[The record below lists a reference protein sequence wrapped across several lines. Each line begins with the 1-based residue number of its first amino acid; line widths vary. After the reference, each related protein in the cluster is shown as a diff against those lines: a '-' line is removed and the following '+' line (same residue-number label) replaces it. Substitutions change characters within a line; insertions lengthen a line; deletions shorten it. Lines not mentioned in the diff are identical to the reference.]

1 MNEQNLKSIGERT
14 TSEQREIT
22 RAGGIKSGE
31 ARRRNRDIKKIVAAI
46 MQGEP
51 DAATADQ
58 LRQYGIDERD
68 ITNKTALV
76 LSLYDAA
83 KTGNVRAFE
92 TLMKYSGEDPDQQ
105 RKDMELQFKREV
117 HIITLNDKDYSGF
130 GRINLLGGDDEK
142 QQVLLAIQKNY
153 KELKTAHDDYVR
165 NNVTY
170 IDEDDDDDY
179 DDDDYTDE

>member
-1 MNEQNLKSIGERT
+1 MNEQNLIPNSKRT
-14 TSEQREIT
+14 PSELREMT

-51 DAATADQ
+51 DEATAER
-58 LRQYGIDERD
+58 LRLQGIDERD

-92 TLMKYSGEDPDQQ
+92 TLMKFGGEDPDEQ

-130 GRINLLGGDDEK
+130 SKINILGGDDEK

-153 KELKTAHDDYVR
+153 RELKAAHDDYVR

-170 IDEDDDDDY
+170 IDEDEDDDEEY
-179 DDDDYTDE
+179 IDE